1 MLATFGDTFESD
13 TKQLAFR
20 VERWTERVEHRAERA
35 LQVIGVDWRDR
46 AKERVPVS
54 AGADTIGGSLESHIF
69 KNVYTEGL
77 YRTLTLEVGT
87 NIPYGVYV
95 EFGTRYI
102 AGGAVLRLGFG
113 PEVTDAMAV
122 KDWPAKDERTEGGTI
137 GNDQQM
143 PWLRPAWFAVE
154 KRALERI
161 NEIHEPP
168 DRTAI

>member
-1 MLATFGDTFESD
+1 MLATFGDSFD
-13 TKQLAFR
+13 TDARQLAFR
-20 VERWTERVEHRAERA
+20 VERWSERVEQRTERA

-54 AGADTIGGSLESHIF
+54 ANDDTIGGSLESHIF
-69 KNVYTEGL
+69 HNVYTEGIA
-77 YRTLTLEVGT
+77 RTVTLEVGT
-87 NIPYGVYV
+87 NIPYGVYI

-102 AGGAVLRLGFG
+102 AGGAVLALGFG

-122 KDWPAKDERTEGGTI
+122 KDWPAKDERTLGGSL

-143 PWLRPAWFAVE
+143 PFLRPAWFAVE
-154 KRALERI
+154 PRALARI

-168 DRTAI
+168 DNVAI